1 MILRQTFDQSID
13 LGTHTGW
20 PQTPEAEQDLNQLGL
35 LGLDESE
42 HLVETSVEV
51 VFELRTPAD
60 LARALDKGAI
70 TLTIEAV
77 RE

>member
-1 MILRQTFDQSID
+1 
-13 LGTHTGW
+13 
-20 PQTPEAEQDLNQLGL
+20 LGL

>member
-1 MILRQTFDQSID
+1 M
-13 LGTHTGW
+13 
-20 PQTPEAEQDLNQLGL
+20 GL

-42 HLVETSVEV
+42 HLVETSV

>member
-1 MILRQTFDQSID
+1 
-13 LGTHTGW
+13 
-20 PQTPEAEQDLNQLGL
+20 LGL

-77 RE
+77 REYPLTRWQSLNSPAPATQDSSTPC